1 MPNARLGPDGELASE
16 TLQTLGLLIPGD
28 AASQAW
34 FNEIAQGGEIDPQAG
49 DQYPTASRRVF
60 EYKYWRERLLALE
73 TELNESSG
81 AGVFSY
87 WRDRRNPRQRAAF
100 WLTAFGVVV
109 ALLALIFTFWS
120 AIEAELTR
128 QQSVIANS
136 AGKANETSKSSNSNL
151 PASITSAPV
160 YVHYPFSFL
169 IPYNLCRVA
178 N

>member
-1 MPNARLGPDGELASE
+1 
-16 TLQTLGLLIPGD
+16 
-28 AASQAW
+28 
-34 FNEIAQGGEIDPQAG
+34 
-49 DQYPTASRRVF
+49 VF
-60 EYKYWRERLLALE
+60 EYRHWRERLLALE
-73 TELNESSG
+73 TELNEFSG

-136 AGKANETSKSSNSNL
+136 AGKANETSTSANSNL
-151 PASITSAPV
+151 PASVTSAPV
-160 YVHYPFSFL
+160 YVHYPFLFSFPTISVVSQINATFL
-169 IPYNLCRVA
+169 EYLSKYLQIADLQQYTELS
-178 N
+178 